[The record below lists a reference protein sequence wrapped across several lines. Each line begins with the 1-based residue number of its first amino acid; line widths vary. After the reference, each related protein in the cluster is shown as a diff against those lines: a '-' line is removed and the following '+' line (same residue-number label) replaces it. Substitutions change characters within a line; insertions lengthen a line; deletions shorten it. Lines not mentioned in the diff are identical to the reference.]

1 MPYLYQE
8 LKTLSP
14 LFAPIE
20 ACFYSSDQSD
30 YLVYLLISVYVIYT
44 SFGGCFGKWVIFN
57 IILHVIVALCAA
69 TVVEDNYNLS
79 LSLANVYSNYHV
91 HLPAMNPHYLYL
103 EVGKTNDFKMIL
115 IMVTSK
121 PSIFQT

>member
-69 TVVEDNYNLS
+69 TVVEDNYNISLS
-79 LSLANVYSNYHV
+79 LSCQCMLLLSCSLARYESA
-91 HLPAMNPHYLYL
+91 LPVPRSGQN
-103 EVGKTNDFKMIL
+103 K
-115 IMVTSK
+115 
-121 PSIFQT
+121 